1 MPAWLTLK
9 NRMIDHAKLPLGCSL
24 DAPGLRQRSVE
35 IMNAHIQIKH
45 LRPDVT
51 GVQALKFLMEQHGL
65 KQHDLHEIGS
75 QG

>member
-1 MPAWLTLK
+1 
-9 NRMIDHAKLPLGCSL
+9 
-24 DAPGLRQRSVE
+24 
-35 IMNAHIQIKH
+35 MNAHIQIKH